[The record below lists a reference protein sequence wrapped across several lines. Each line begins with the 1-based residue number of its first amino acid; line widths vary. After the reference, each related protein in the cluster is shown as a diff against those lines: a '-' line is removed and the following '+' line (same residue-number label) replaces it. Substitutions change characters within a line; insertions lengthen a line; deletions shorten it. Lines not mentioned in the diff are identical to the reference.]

1 MLPITQCD
9 IAHRDIG
16 NEKILKTYEQ
26 FNHAD
31 IHTITTSFCN
41 KLKKLKIATS

>member
-16 NEKILKTYEQ
+16 NEKNLKTYKQ
-26 FNHAD
+26 FNHGD
-31 IHTITTSFCN
+31 IHTYIPLLLHSEIN
-41 KLKKLKIATS
+41 KKNSK